1 MKREHYR
8 SGRISLSRPLEVV
21 NDISLDDGDTL
32 ARLLSLELDTISVT
46 EFVLVCFHFFKRKKR
61 FGVAV
66 QTGSRFLDRDWNM
79 IGWRQFEWPGN

>member
-46 EFVLVCFHFFKRKKR
+46 EFVLVCYRPR
-61 FGVAV
+61 VAV
-66 QTGSRFLDRDWNM
+66 AGLDLTLSVVVVSQQTPN
-79 IGWRQFEWPGN
+79 